1 MNRLY
6 KILDLQ
12 GKPFAK
18 QVEAA
23 FVADPY
29 NEEDAAQILANLV
42 FAAQTKGAL
51 GEAAMAVF
59 DYDGAKDWLQTL
71 FVAAISHASNQY
83 AEAGFSIERF
93 FFEAW
98 IESGRTRALTDLI
111 ATLPAHQVATLFSA
125 DASNEEVLTLYRLAV
140 TRHIVAMTEQYPHLL
155 PEEGLFAQL
164 V

>member
-1 MNRLY
+1 MNRLD

-12 GKPFAK
+12 GKPFAE
-18 QVEAA
+18 QVQAA

-42 FAAQTKGAL
+42 FAAQTKGVL

-71 FVAAISHASNQY
+71 FVAAISHASHQY
-83 AEAGFSIERF
+83 AEAGHLIERY

-98 IESGRTRALTDLI
+98 IESGRTRALTDLL
-111 ATLPAHQVATLFSA
+111 ATLPAHQVAKLFSA
-125 DASNEEVLTLYRLAV
+125 DTSNEEVLTLYRLAV
-140 TRHIVAMTEQYPHLL
+140 TRYIVAKTEQYPHLL